1 MLGSTI
7 ATALFLAR
15 VRTSLAT
22 AQQRIS
28 LLGWHLRQLL
38 PVDTTGASEAQL
50 IGEDGSRPA
59 PQGADTPP
67 AKR

>member
-1 MLGSTI
+1 VAVALPETATRVLVLVSMLGSTI

-38 PVDTTGASEAQL
+38 PVDTRDTT
-50 IGEDGSRPA
+50 RPQD
-59 PQGADTPP
+59 P
-67 AKR
+67 